1 MTEQQITDNRHALV
15 ESLPPQFTREQL
27 AAATNTT
34 TTLWALK
41 EDRHAGPKCTAR
53 HGTHATTSPHGSTGS
68 PPHRTAG
75 DGMNTTQEALKEL
88 HRDIARM
95 FDTLIAHVG
104 DDTAAWH
111 QAALL
116 SMIDGRI
123 VAILATTTS
132 KEENRWD
139 R

>member
-1 MTEQQITDNRHALV
+1 
-15 ESLPPQFTREQL
+15 
-27 AAATNTT
+27 
-34 TTLWALK
+34 
-41 EDRHAGPKCTAR
+41 
-53 HGTHATTSPHGSTGS
+53 
-68 PPHRTAG
+68 
-75 DGMNTTQEALKEL
+75 MNTTQEALKEL

-95 FDTLIAHVG
+95 FDTRIAHVG

>member
-1 MTEQQITDNRHALV
+1 
-15 ESLPPQFTREQL
+15 
-27 AAATNTT
+27 
-34 TTLWALK
+34 
-41 EDRHAGPKCTAR
+41 
-53 HGTHATTSPHGSTGS
+53 
-68 PPHRTAG
+68 
-75 DGMNTTQEALKEL
+75 MNTTQEALTEL

>member
-1 MTEQQITDNRHALV
+1 
-15 ESLPPQFTREQL
+15 
-27 AAATNTT
+27 
-34 TTLWALK
+34 
-41 EDRHAGPKCTAR
+41 
-53 HGTHATTSPHGSTGS
+53 
-68 PPHRTAG
+68 
-75 DGMNTTQEALKEL
+75 MNTTQEALKEL

-95 FDTLIAHVG
+95 F
-104 DDTAAWH
+104 AWH

>member
-1 MTEQQITDNRHALV
+1 
-15 ESLPPQFTREQL
+15 
-27 AAATNTT
+27 
-34 TTLWALK
+34 
-41 EDRHAGPKCTAR
+41 
-53 HGTHATTSPHGSTGS
+53 
-68 PPHRTAG
+68 
-75 DGMNTTQEALKEL
+75 MNTTQEALKEL

-104 DDTAAWH
+104 DDTASWH

>member
-1 MTEQQITDNRHALV
+1 
-15 ESLPPQFTREQL
+15 
-27 AAATNTT
+27 
-34 TTLWALK
+34 
-41 EDRHAGPKCTAR
+41 
-53 HGTHATTSPHGSTGS
+53 
-68 PPHRTAG
+68 
-75 DGMNTTQEALKEL
+75 MNTTQEALKEL
-88 HRDIARM
+88 HRDIA
-95 FDTLIAHVG
+95 LIAHVG